1 MTPFDLP
8 PDNPADWLCA
18 DDLRRPAEVRKAY
31 LSKPPDD
38 ELRERDDVIEQQPQ
52 LPEPPPPGRGF
63 ISQPQQHPRPRV
75 NGSFLVGV
83 PTPLRASAHT
93 A

>member
-8 PDNPADWLCA
+8 PDNPADWFA

-38 ELRERDDVIEQQPQ
+38 ELRDHDAEPRRDIRMHVSPDCYA
-52 LPEPPPPGRGF
+52 LTD
-63 ISQPQQHPRPRV
+63 RPA
-75 NGSFLVGV
+75 
-83 PTPLRASAHT
+83 PLTHRKASGET
-93 A
+93 ETR